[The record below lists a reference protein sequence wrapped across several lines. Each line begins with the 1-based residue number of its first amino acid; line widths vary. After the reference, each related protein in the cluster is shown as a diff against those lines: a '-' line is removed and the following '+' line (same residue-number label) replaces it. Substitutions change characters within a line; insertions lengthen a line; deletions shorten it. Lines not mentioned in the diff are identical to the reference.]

1 VQTRA
6 FALLQST
13 FRVERR
19 PLSPRRIFAPVLRPL
34 KQVLLRAIEASAR
47 HDGALALPLVRV
59 LALGRDRRFHGP
71 ARVALQW
78 LDEAACEARVTVE
91 PGGEGRSYGPTIA
104 GGQRVEPM
112 DLPGLGRYEF
122 RDARVNAA
130 SSSILLAGRVIVERV
145 RGVDPS
151 RCNYAA
157 GQLIA
162 HGLRT
167 AIVAGG
173 PEQHIESGIFL
184 GGNGAFNY
192 YHWLVELLP
201 KLQFVEDDGR
211 PLLVSDD
218 VERMPTF
225 RDALMRV
232 ADGRPIV
239 FLRQDLTYRVGRLVY
254 VESPSICP
262 FNLRGGEAFRV
273 GDFVM
278 RASSIQYLR
287 RRLLASSPRHRS
299 SRRRLFLARKSLRRD
314 YNQDEIFAI
323 CQRFGFE
330 KIYMDDLS
338 LQQQIEAVGSAE
350 LIAGPTGAAWTNL
363 LFVEPGTRCLCWMA
377 EEQREF
383 AAYSNLAHAV
393 GAELRYLT
401 YATGVSDSERLYF
414 MNYRLDPAAV
424 ERALTEL
431 C

>member
-1 VQTRA
+1 VRA
-6 FALLQST
+6 L
-13 FRVERR
+13 
-19 PLSPRRIFAPVLRPL
+19 
-34 KQVLLRAIEASAR
+34 EASAR
-47 HDGALALPLVRV
+47 HDGPLALPLVRV
-59 LALGRDRRFHGP
+59 LALGRDPRFHRP
-71 ARVALQW
+71 ARVALEW
-78 LDEAACEARVTVE
+78 LDEAACDVKATAQ
-91 PGGEGRSYGPTIA
+91 PGSEGRSYGPTIA
-104 GGQRVEPM
+104 GRQRVERM
-112 DLPGLGRYEF
+112 QFPGLARYEF
-122 RDARVNAA
+122 RDARVSAA
-130 SSSILLAGRVIVERV
+130 SSSILLPGRLIVERV
-145 RGVDPS
+145 PGVDAS
-151 RCNYAA
+151 RCNFAA

-173 PEQHIESGIFL
+173 PEQHIESGVFL

-201 KLQFVEDDGR
+201 KLQFAEDDGR

-218 VERMPTF
+218 VDRISTF

-232 ADGRPIV
+232 AGGREIV
-239 FLRQDLTYRVGRLVY
+239 FLRQDLTYRVGRLTY

-262 FNLRGGEAFRV
+262 FNLRSGEVFRV
-273 GDFVM
+273 RDFVM
-278 RASSIQYLR
+278 RASSVQFLR
-287 RRLLASSPRHRS
+287 SRLLGSGRPHGS

-323 CQRFGFE
+323 CERFGFD
-330 KIYMDDLS
+330 KIYMEDMS
-338 LQQQIEAVGSAE
+338 LQEQIEAVRSAD

-401 YATGVSDSERLYF
+401 YATGVRDSERLYF
-414 MNYRLDPAAV
+414 MNYRLDPADV
-424 ERALTEL
+424 ERALEDL
-431 C
+431 G

>member
-1 VQTRA
+1 MRA
-6 FALLQST
+6 L
-13 FRVERR
+13 
-19 PLSPRRIFAPVLRPL
+19 
-34 KQVLLRAIEASAR
+34 EASAR
-47 HDGALALPLVRV
+47 HDGPLALPLVQV
-59 LALGRDRRFHGP
+59 LALGRDRRVHRP
-71 ARVALQW
+71 ARVALEW
-78 LDEAACEARVTVE
+78 LDEAACEAKATVQA
-91 PGGEGRSYGPTIA
+91 GSEGRSFGPTIA
-104 GGQRVEPM
+104 GRQQIERL
-112 DLPGLGRYEF
+112 DFPGLTRYEF

-130 SSSILLAGRVIVERV
+130 SSSILLAGRLVVERV
-145 RGVDPS
+145 PGVDAS

-173 PEQHIESGIFL
+173 PEQHLESGVFL

-201 KLQFVEDDGR
+201 KLQFVDDDHR

-225 RDALMRV
+225 RDALLRV
-232 ADGRPIV
+232 AGDREIV
-239 FLRQDLTYRVGRLVY
+239 FLRQDLTYRVGRLTY

-262 FNLRGGEAFRV
+262 FNLRSGEAFRV

-278 RASSIQYLR
+278 RTSSVQFLR
-287 RRLLASSPRHRS
+287 GRFLGSCPPHGSG
-299 SRRRLFLARKSLRRD
+299 RRRLFLARKALRRD

-323 CQRFGFE
+323 CQRFGFD
-330 KIYMDDLS
+330 KIYMEEMS
-338 LQQQIEAVGSAE
+338 LQEQIEAVRSAD

-377 EEQREF
+377 EEQRGF

-424 ERALTEL
+424 ERALKDL
-431 C
+431 G